1 MVRVVVAALAVVF
14 GLGLIRMSGL
24 PPEWA
29 PLVATLIV
37 FPAVAAVSGQLRK
50 LLLAV
55 ILLELPLPLD
65 VYLFYNEEY
74 ASLGAIGGMNIS
86 VTTLALAVLYAL
98 WLGDVVVIRR
108 GGDRAGRFVRATVPL
123 LAYVTLVVASIL
135 PAENRA
141 LAVNEVVMLFQVL
154 LLYLY
159 LFHAIWS
166 WPDLRFVI
174 SLLLVGLIV
183 ESTIML
189 VLPLVGENFTVAF
202 VNARLDEE
210 TGRVA
215 GTIGSSNTAG
225 AYLSVMMALAMGVV
239 LSSQRGLLR
248 ATAMAGLTLGGV
260 AIILTG
266 SRGGWIGLILAAVI
280 LCVCAWRRRWL
291 SPRVPVAI
299 GLSAVFFAVV
309 FQRALAERIFPEN
322 QSAALDR
329 VPLMQLAGRMIAD
342 NPVLGVGANNFAVRA
357 EDYWTNRTVDEWLYV
372 VHNKYLLVASE
383 SGLLALAMFVL
394 FLYLTLR
401 YGWRAWQ
408 GRDRLLAPIALGLTA
423 GMIGHM
429 VHFLVDIFNDRG
441 QVELLWVVA
450 ALIAIVYRIDIQR
463 ASERDDWDVDTL
475 IAGDPSAVVSGDRAV
490 TPGNRPASWPGRDY

>member
-1 MVRVVVAALAVVF
+1 
-14 GLGLIRMSGL
+14 
-24 PPEWA
+24 
-29 PLVATLIV
+29 
-37 FPAVAAVSGQLRK
+37 
-50 LLLAV
+50 
-55 ILLELPLPLD
+55 
-65 VYLFYNEEY
+65 
-74 ASLGAIGGMNIS
+74 
-86 VTTLALAVLYAL
+86 
-98 WLGDVVVIRR
+98 
-108 GGDRAGRFVRATVPL
+108 
-123 LAYVTLVVASIL
+123 
-135 PAENRA
+135 
-141 LAVNEVVMLFQVL
+141 
-154 LLYLY
+154 
-159 LFHAIWS
+159 
-166 WPDLRFVI
+166 
-174 SLLLVGLIV
+174 
-183 ESTIML
+183 
-189 VLPLVGENFTVAF
+189 
-202 VNARLDEE
+202 
-210 TGRVA
+210 
-215 GTIGSSNTAG
+215 
-225 AYLSVMMALAMGVV
+225 
-239 LSSQRGLLR
+239 
-248 ATAMAGLTLGGV
+248 
-260 AIILTG
+260 
-266 SRGGWIGLILAAVI
+266 
-280 LCVCAWRRRWL
+280 
-291 SPRVPVAI
+291 VPVAI